1 MNKTLAWLMAAV
13 LSLALIAPAGAETAA
28 ARTGKVVR
36 IKGEARY
43 SMGKKIWEPLKVG
56 TILKPG
62 SIVQTAKDSFV
73 DIVVNEDA
81 SAAAVTL
88 KEPKSSAAPASAGAG
103 AGAGAAATPSA
114 DQDVIRVLDDSYLVF
129 DNMSAKGE
137 ASSRVTETLLDLKKG
152 SIFGSVKKQTA
163 ASRFEVKIPNG
174 VAGIRGTIF
183 LISASGNVS
192 CLTGS
197 VVAAFTGSSGS
208 VATEVIV
215 SGYSLDTNTGQKTPL
230 PAGTIDQINRMLQA
244 MSYSKDKKGKD
255 KGPGHDNG
263 GGNDGHVSKHKPGS
277 TPPPPPVNN

>member
-1 MNKTLAWLMAAV
+1 MKTMNKTLTWLMAAV
-13 LSLALIAPAGAETAA
+13 LSLAFVAPAGAETAA

-43 SMGKKIWEPLKVG
+43 STGKKIWEPLKVG
-56 TILKPG
+56 AILKSG

-81 SAAAVTL
+81 SAAAVVL
-88 KEPKSSAAPASAGAG
+88 KSPTATSASPSSGGGAG
-103 AGAGAAATPSA
+103 GSSTPTP

-129 DNMSAKGE
+129 DNMSAKGN
-137 ASSRVTETLLDLKKG
+137 ASARVTETLLDLKKG

-183 LISASGNVS
+183 LISAAGNVS

-197 VVAAFTGSSGS
+197 VVAAFTGSSGD
-208 VATEVIV
+208 VATQVV
-215 SGYSLDTNTGQKTPL
+215 GGGNQLNTNTGEMSGLTAAESNAILTIAGQSSYARDPKGP
-230 PAGTIDQINRMLQA
+230 PAGIPP
-244 MSYSKDKKGKD
+244 
-255 KGPGHDNG
+255 GPPPGR
-263 GGNDGHVSKHKPGS
+263 GHVSDHKP
-277 TPPPPPVNN
+277 

>member
-1 MNKTLAWLMAAV
+1 MKTMNKTLTWLMAAV

-36 IKGEARY
+36 IKGEARF
-43 SMGKKIWEPLKVG
+43 STGKKIWEPLKLG

-73 DIVVNEDA
+73 DIVVNEDD
-81 SAAAVTL
+81 SAATVVL
-88 KEPKSSAAPASAGAG
+88 KAPTSTSAPSSGGGGGSSTPAP
-103 AGAGAAATPSA
+103 

-129 DNMSAKGE
+129 DNMSAKGD

-183 LISASGNVS
+183 HISAAGKVS

-197 VVAAFTGSSGS
+197 VVAAFTGSSGD
-208 VATEVIV
+208 VATQVV
-215 SGYSLDTNTGQKTPL
+215 GAGNQLDTNTGSMSPI
-230 PAGTIDQINRMLQA
+230 PEAESGPMTI
-244 MSYSKDKKGKD
+244 MSKDSNYSKDKGKKDKKD
-255 KGPGHDNG
+255 KGDHGHHD
-263 GGNDGHVSKHKPGS
+263 NDGHVSKHKP
-277 TPPPPPVNN
+277 

>member
-1 MNKTLAWLMAAV
+1 MKTMNKTLTWLMAAV

-43 SMGKKIWEPLKVG
+43 STGKKIWEPLKVG
-56 TILKPG
+56 AILKSG

-81 SAAAVTL
+81 SAAAIAL
-88 KEPKSSAAPASAGAG
+88 KTPTATSASPSSGGGAG
-103 AGAGAAATPSA
+103 ASATPA
-114 DQDVIRVLDDSYLVF
+114 PDQDVIRVLDDSYLVF
-129 DNMSAKGE
+129 DNMSAKGGP
-137 ASSRVTETLLDLKKG
+137 SSRVTETLLDLKKG

-183 LISASGNVS
+183 LISAAGNVS

-197 VVAAFTGSSGS
+197 VVAAFTGSSGD
-208 VATEVIV
+208 V
-215 SGYSLDTNTGQKTPL
+215 STQVVGGGNQLNTNTGEMSPL
-230 PAGTIDQINRMLQA
+230 PASAIGNMTT
-244 MSYSKDKKGKD
+244 MSQNSNYQESKDKKDKD
-255 KGPGHDNG
+255 QGPGHDNG
-263 GGNDGHVSKHKPGS
+263 GGNDGHVSKYKP
-277 TPPPPPVNN
+277 

>member
-1 MNKTLAWLMAAV
+1 MAAV
-13 LSLALIAPAGAETAA
+13 VSLALIAPAGAETAA

-62 SIVQTAKDSFV
+62 SIVQTAKNSFV

-88 KEPKSSAAPASAGAG
+88 KEPKSGAAPASAG

-183 LISASGNVS
+183 LISASGKVS

-197 VVAAFTGSSGS
+197 VVAAFTGSSGG

-215 SGYSLDTNTGQKTPL
+215 SGYSLDTNTGEKTPL
-230 PAGTIDQINRMLQA
+230 AASTIDQINQMLQA
-244 MSYSKDKKGKD
+244 TSYSKDKKDKD

-263 GGNDGHVSKHKPGS
+263 GGNDGHVSKHKP
-277 TPPPPPVNN
+277 